1 MFLKKFGIQNTNKME
16 TKKLKSLQKFS
27 EIKKE
32 RTETFGALMQIS
44 ATIRFLEKSRTEM
57 YKKLHKLDDKLVKAK
72 KKTI

>member
-1 MFLKKFGIQNTNKME
+1 ME
-16 TKKLKSLQKFS
+16 AKKLKALQKFS

-44 ATIRFLEKSRTEM
+44 NTIRFLEKSKSGL
-57 YKKLHKLDDKLVKAK
+57 YKKLHKLDDKLVKVK

>member
-1 MFLKKFGIQNTNKME
+1 MYLKKFGTQNTNKME
-16 TKKLKSLQKFS
+16 SKKLKALQNFS

-44 ATIRFLEKSRTEM
+44 STIRFLEKSRRDL
-57 YKKLHKLDDKLVKAK
+57 YKKIHKLDDKLVKAK